1 MLWNMYLGANPSEN
15 SSTTTTPSDEVLTSG
30 DKKEE
35 ASTTTTRSESLEDDK
50 RSSTHDESILPSSN
64 KTGFVCN
71 SSDFR
76 LLYWLDLFAAAIV
89 PFSLMIVIDSI
100 LILFIFKSRKRIRS
114 TAYKTNDTM
123 RRISSKDRKFSI
135 TSISLNFII
144 LLCNA
149 PTTIFSIIHH
159 ENDPITPSIILF
171 EDYLR
176 FFFYA
181 HYALGFFVQLA
192 INSIIRKE
200 FLKMFNLA
208 GLVKKPSEVRSGH
221 QSELRAT
228 TSPTPTTPTQPT
240 VAVIS

>member
-1 MLWNMYLGANPSEN
+1 MYLGANPSDN

-35 ASTTTTRSESLEDDK
+35 TSTTSPTRSESLEDDK
-50 RSSTHDESILPSSN
+50 RSSTHDESMLPSSN
-64 KTGFVCN
+64 KTGYVCN

-192 INSIIRKE
+192 INSIIRRE

-221 QSELRAT
+221 LSELKTT

>member
-1 MLWNMYLGANPSEN
+1 MKPQSVEWLCLDERETIGAAELSGACGMSASELAELVDYGALQ
-15 SSTTTTPSDEVLTSG
+15 P
-30 DKKEE
+30 
-35 ASTTTTRSESLEDDK
+35 
-50 RSSTHDESILPSSN
+50 LPARGPEHVFSAAC
-64 KTGFVCN
+64 VMPLRAAARLRL
-71 SSDFR
+71 DFD
-76 LLYWLDLFAAAIV
+76 LDLFAAAIV